1 MCACV
6 CSYLDVLRD
15 LVSALL
21 MTSEG
26 ADCRLWAKVFI
37 FYTVREREWRERGK
51 RGERGHWK
59 RWLKVMVG
67 TIFFFFGLHETPCV
81 YGKG

>member
-1 MCACV
+1 MMSAPQQLFIVKGGCACV
-6 CSYLDVLRD
+6 CPYLDVLLD

-37 FYTVREREWRERGK
+37 FCTVRERERGDTGQCK
-51 RGERGHWK
+51 AVAGGDGLHRS
-59 RWLKVMVG
+59 
-67 TIFFFFGLHETPCV
+67 FFFVCIP
-81 YGKG
+81 

>member
-1 MCACV
+1 MMSAPQQLFIVKAGCTCV
-6 CSYLDVLRD
+6 CAYLDVLLD

-37 FYTVREREWRERGK
+37 FCREREEMGQC
-51 RGERGHWK
+51 K
-59 RWLKVMVG
+59 RWPEVMVC
-67 TIFFFFGLHETPCV
+67 TVLFLLASHDE
-81 YGKG
+81 

>member
-1 MCACV
+1 MRACV
-6 CSYLDVLRD
+6 CSYLDVLLD

-37 FYTVREREWRERGK
+37 FCTVRERKRRG
-51 RGERGHWK
+51 GGQWK
-59 RWLKVMVG
+59 LRLKVFA
-67 TIFFFFGLHETPCV
+67 TILHGSASHEE
-81 YGKG
+81 

>member
-1 MCACV
+1 MSATQQLFVMKAGCMCV
-6 CSYLDVLRD
+6 CSYLDVLLD

-37 FYTVREREWRERGK
+37 FYTVREREKEMGQ
-51 RGERGHWK
+51 GFAS
-59 RWLKVMVG
+59 
-67 TIFFFFGLHETPCV
+67 FFSTFAPRDE
-81 YGKG
+81 

>member
-6 CSYLDVLRD
+6 CSYLDVLLD

-37 FYTVREREWRERGK
+37 FYTVRERE
-51 RGERGHWK
+51 RGEKEGGEGGGEG
-59 RWLKVMVG
+59 VNG
-67 TIFFFFGLHETPCV
+67 SG
-81 YGKG
+81 G

>member
-1 MCACV
+1 MLSAPQQLQLVYVCI
-6 CSYLDVLRD
+6 CSYLDVLLD

-37 FYTVREREWRERGK
+37 FCTVRER
-51 RGERGHWK
+51 GERGE
-59 RWLKVMVG
+59 G
-67 TIFFFFGLHETPCV
+67 FSAG
-81 YGKG
+81 GD

>member
-1 MCACV
+1 MRACV
-6 CSYLDVLRD
+6 CSYLDVLLD

-37 FYTVREREWRERGK
+37 FCTVRERERG
-51 RGERGHWK
+51 GGWSVEAAAEGGGCHHPSWFS
-59 RWLKVMVG
+59 
-67 TIFFFFGLHETPCV
+67 IP
-81 YGKG
+81 